1 LFFSLDFFRIIDI
14 LANKGGKMPEV
25 DKSIEEGKI
34 FAFIGYWGLLF
45 LVPILAKKDNK
56 FALFHGKQGMVL
68 TIAFIAVI
76 ILFSILSFIPYL
88 GILFMI
94 VEWLA
99 LIAMGVFAIIGM
111 IKALT
116 GAYWKMPILG
126 DIAEKIKI

>member
-68 TIAFIAVI
+68 TIAFIAV
-76 ILFSILSFIPYL
+76 
-88 GILFMI
+88 
-94 VEWLA
+94 
-99 LIAMGVFAIIGM
+99 VFAIIGM

>member
-1 LFFSLDFFRIIDI
+1 
-14 LANKGGKMPEV
+14 MPEE
-25 DKSIEEGKI
+25 DKSIEEGKL

-56 FALFHGKQGMVL
+56 FAVFHGKQGMVL

-76 ILFSILSFIPYL
+76 IVFTILSIIPYI

-94 VEWLA
+94 IEWLA
-99 LIAMGVFAIIGM
+99 LIVMCVFAIIGM
-111 IKALT
+111 IQALT
-116 GAYWKMPILG
+116 GKYWKMPIFG

>member
-1 LFFSLDFFRIIDI
+1 
-14 LANKGGKMPEV
+14 MPEV

-56 FALFHGKQGMVL
+56 FAVFHGKQGMVVF
-68 TIAFIAVI
+68 IAFIA
-76 ILFSILSFIPYL
+76 ILIVSTILSFIPIIGAIIY
-88 GILFMI
+88 ILSML
-94 VEWLA
+94 VYLA
-99 LIAMGVFAIIGM
+99 LMVLAIIGM